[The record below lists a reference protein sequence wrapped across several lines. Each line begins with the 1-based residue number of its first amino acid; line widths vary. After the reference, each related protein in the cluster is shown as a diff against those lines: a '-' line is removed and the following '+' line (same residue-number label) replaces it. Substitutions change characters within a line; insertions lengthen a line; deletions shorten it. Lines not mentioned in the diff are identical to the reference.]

1 VTVKFSPHHLNLKSR
16 DKWVTATIQLPPE
29 YDPSQVDRA
38 GIGLVVGKSDPV
50 MAAQPE
56 PQHGLF
62 TKIWRKIQCRM
73 NFVAVKFD
81 RQEVIRAIGS
91 ASGTIVLTVDGE
103 VLHNGGWLEFSG
115 SGAIQ
120 TFEKSNRWG
129 FLKKGW
135 RKRK

>member
-1 VTVKFSPHHLNLKSR
+1 
-16 DKWVTATIQLPPE
+16 
-29 YDPSQVDRA
+29 
-38 GIGLVVGKSDPV
+38 
-50 MAAQPE
+50 
-56 PQHGLF
+56 
-62 TKIWRKIQCRM
+62 M

-91 ASGTIVLTVDGE
+91 ASGNIVLTVDGE

-120 TFEKSNRWG
+120 AFEKSNRWG